1 MEAANE
7 PSFRGG
13 GSRDAASSSYIVA
26 ALLGV
31 CSKLNLY
38 T

>member
-7 PSFRGG
+7 PSFRG